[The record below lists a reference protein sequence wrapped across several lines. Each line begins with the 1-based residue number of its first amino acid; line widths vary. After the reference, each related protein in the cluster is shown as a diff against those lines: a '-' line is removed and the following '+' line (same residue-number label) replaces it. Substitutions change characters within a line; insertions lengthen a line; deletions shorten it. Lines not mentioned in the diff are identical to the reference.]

1 MYACVV
7 STSRVRWRSRAS
19 PDINILLTAPRSTF
33 SNAFAT
39 GALYTMPKGS
49 IIFTILMNIGLYVL
63 FTIICFVLARPP
75 HDLVKTAI
83 ASRLARCSIPGS
95 LRRFITP
102 RQMSK
107 EQAVAVC
114 FCGAAKTSGVGIPLV
129 AAMWADGQDELRRAY
144 LQIPVLLYTME
155 QVFLAQGLVY
165 LFKWYLRRNVH
176 SDLDVVS
183 AAERG
188 GARGVRDLDGAVGVL
203 GGEEVVVVRGEKGMK
218 RDEGEESSST
228 SGGAG
233 CQPELVEE
241 GAKELGRSAS

>member
-1 MYACVV
+1 M
-7 STSRVRWRSRAS
+7 
-19 PDINILLTAPRSTF
+19 NIRLTAPRSTF

-49 IIFTILMNIGLYVL
+49 IIFTIFMNIGLYVL

-83 ASRLARCSIPGS
+83 ASRLARCSIPGP

-188 GARGVRDLDGAVGVL
+188 GARGVRDLDGAVGEV
-203 GGEEVVVVRGEKGMK
+203 GEEEQEGEMVMVVGEKEMK
-218 RDEGEESSST
+218 RDEGEESSSA
-228 SGGAG
+228 SAGAG
-233 CQPELVEE
+233 GQPDLVEE
-241 GAKELGRSAS
+241 GGKEMGRSASQRPGVVEVPG